1 MALGKV
7 SSKQKRKDQ
16 MDEKVMEPALPVNP
30 KVTGKGLKP
39 DTRYESMLLA
49 KFINSLMWDGK
60 KTTSE
65 RVVYECMDQLGK
77 KTGKDPMEIFN
88 MAIEMVKPEVELKSK
103 RVGGTTYQVPTR
115 VTKKRQLALTFRW
128 IIGAARS
135 KKGKPMAVRLASEII
150 DASHKEGV
158 AYKKREDTHKMAE
171 ANKAF
176 AHFAY

>member
-1 MALGKV
+1 MPVSLK
-7 SSKQKRKDQ
+7 SSKQQRKDI
-16 MDEKVMEPALPVNP
+16 MDEKALLPALPVNP
-30 KVTGKGLKP
+30 MVTGKGLKP

-49 KFINSLMWDGK
+49 KFINSMMWDGK
-60 KTTSE
+60 HTTAE
-65 RVVYECMDQLGK
+65 RVVYDCLEQLGK

-135 KKGKPMAVRLASEII
+135 KKGKPMSVRLATEIM
-150 DASHKEGV
+150 DASRKEGV